1 MRPKTN
7 PKPNP
12 NRNPTLTLTLI
23 LTLTLTRWRGVCVLE
38 GWSEAVRCALH
49 LQHESAPHAKQP
61 GHRRS
66 AAEGKHAA
74 VEDGQAAQRCEG
86 CGGVLRGCGGAL
98 RGCSAE

>member
-1 MRPKTN
+1 MGLRLRP
-7 PKPNP
+7 
-12 NRNPTLTLTLI
+12 RS
-23 LTLTLTRWRGVCVLE
+23 VLE

-61 GHRRS
+61 GHRWS

-74 VEDGQAAQRCEG
+74 VEDGQAAQLRRVRR